1 MTCQK
6 LSLGVIVCKTFK
18 MLLKTKAQQ
27 KWNLR
32 DIAMKMKLF
41 MTSVL
46 STSLLLTACGGGSSD
61 DSPVTTNPS
70 GTPANNIQNPVVKV
84 DAYTSTN
91 LGSVAAESS
100 VLTYKM
106 LGQSGQ
112 EVQATSLVFTP
123 NTPPPTGGWPIVV
136 WAHGTT
142 GVADACAP
150 SKAVLTDSTKDL
162 ISKLLAAGYVVVAP
176 DYEGLGTSG
185 IHPFLN
191 VKSEAFSITDA
202 VVATRNYLSQRNLL
216 TSKKWLTVGHSQG
229 GHAALSA
236 AQYASRAQLDYK
248 GTVAV
253 APASNLGFILVAG
266 EQAVA
271 NATIDKKIPMYAQ
284 LDTYTALVTAGI
296 RNTQPSFNYSQVF
309 TSQTENTAQQAETIC
324 AGPLAQALA
333 VNMQTYAATHGGTL
347 DGFTRTQP
355 NFMTV
360 PLVKTFLDKDSQP
373 LQAKVTTP
381 IIIYQGLA
389 DTTVPKVA
397 TDILISNATVVGTKI
412 NSYVTGNW
420 DHNTAMSSNVDN
432 IVGNVQTLLTAQ

>member
-1 MTCQK
+1 
-6 LSLGVIVCKTFK
+6 
-18 MLLKTKAQQ
+18 
-27 KWNLR
+27 
-32 DIAMKMKLF
+32 MKMKLL

-46 STSLLLTACGGGSSD
+46 STSLFLVACGGGSSD
-61 DSPVTTNPS
+61 DGPATTNPS
-70 GTPANNIQNPVVKV
+70 GTPTNNIQNPVVKV
-84 DAYTSTN
+84 EAYTSTN

-100 VLTYKM
+100 ILTYKM

-123 NTPPPTGGWPIVV
+123 NTPPPVGGWPIVV

-142 GVADACAP
+142 GVADVCAP
-150 SKAVLTDSTKDL
+150 SKAALADSTKDL

-176 DYEGLGTSG
+176 DYEGLGTPG

-216 TSKKWLTVGHSQG
+216 TSKKWVTVGHSQG
-229 GHAALSA
+229 GHAALGA

-253 APASNLGFILVAG
+253 APASNLGSILVDG
-266 EQAVA
+266 EAQVA
-271 NATIDKKIPMYAQ
+271 NAPIDIKIGTYAQ

-296 RNTQPSFNYSQVF
+296 RNTQPSFDYGQVF
-309 TSQTENTAQQAETIC
+309 TSQISSIAAQAENLC
-324 AGPLAQALA
+324 SGPLYGAFYEGMS
-333 VNMQTYAATHGGTL
+333 NYAKDHNGTL

-355 NFMTV
+355 NFMAV

-373 LQAKVTTP
+373 LQVKVTTP
-381 IIIYQGLA
+381 IIIYQGIA
-389 DTTVPKVA
+389 DPTVPKLA
-397 TDILISNATVVGTKI
+397 TDLLISNATAVGTKI
-412 NSYVTGNW
+412 NNYVTGNW
-420 DHNTAMSSNVDN
+420 DHGTAMSSNVDN
-432 IVGNVQTLLTAQ
+432 IVGNVQSLLAAQ

>member
-1 MTCQK
+1 
-6 LSLGVIVCKTFK
+6 
-18 MLLKTKAQQ
+18 
-27 KWNLR
+27 
-32 DIAMKMKLF
+32 MKMKLL

-46 STSLLLTACGGGSSD
+46 STSLFLVACGGGSSD
-61 DSPVTTNPS
+61 DGPATTNPS
-70 GTPANNIQNPVVKV
+70 GTPTNNIQNPVVKV
-84 DAYTSTN
+84 EAYTSTN

-100 VLTYKM
+100 ILTYKM

-123 NTPPPTGGWPIVV
+123 NTPPPVGGWPIVV

-142 GVADACAP
+142 GVADVCAP
-150 SKAVLTDSTKDL
+150 SKAALADSTKDL

-176 DYEGLGTSG
+176 DYEGLGTPG

-191 VKSEAFSITDA
+191 IKSEAFSITDA

-216 TSKKWLTVGHSQG
+216 TSKKWVTVGHSQG
-229 GHAALSA
+229 GHAALGA
-236 AQYASRAQLDYK
+236 AQYASRAQLEYK

-253 APASNLGFILVAG
+253 APASNLGFILIAG
-266 EQAVA
+266 EQSVA
-271 NATIDKKIPMYAQ
+271 NATLDKKISMYAQ

-296 RNTQPSFNYSQVF
+296 RNTQPTFDYPQVF
-309 TSQTENTAQQAETIC
+309 TPQISSIAQQAETIC
-324 AGPLAQALA
+324 SGPLGQAFGA
-333 VNMQTYAATHGGTL
+333 GMTQYVTEHNGTL
-347 DGFTRTQP
+347 DGYTRTQP
-355 NFMTV
+355 NFMAV

-373 LQAKVTTP
+373 LQVKVTTP

-389 DTTVPKVA
+389 DSTVPKVA

-420 DHNTAMSSNVDN
+420 DHGTAMSSNVDN
-432 IVGNVQTLLTAQ
+432 IVGNVQSLLAAQ

>member
-1 MTCQK
+1 
-6 LSLGVIVCKTFK
+6 
-18 MLLKTKAQQ
+18 
-27 KWNLR
+27 
-32 DIAMKMKLF
+32 MKMKLL

-46 STSLLLTACGGGSSD
+46 STSLFLVACGGGSSD
-61 DSPVTTNPS
+61 DGPATTNPS
-70 GTPANNIQNPVVKV
+70 GTPTNNIQNPVVKV
-84 DAYTSTN
+84 EAYTSTN

-100 VLTYKM
+100 ILTYKM

-123 NTPPPTGGWPIVV
+123 NTQPPVGGWPIVV

-142 GVADACAP
+142 GVADVCAP
-150 SKAVLTDSTKDL
+150 SKAALADSTKDL

-176 DYEGLGTSG
+176 DYEGLGTPG

-216 TSKKWLTVGHSQG
+216 TSKKWVTVGHSQG
-229 GHAALSA
+229 GHAALGA

-253 APASNLGFILVAG
+253 APASNLGSILVDG
-266 EQAVA
+266 EAQVA
-271 NATIDKKIPMYAQ
+271 NAPIDIKIGTYAQ

-296 RNTQPSFNYSQVF
+296 RNTQPSFDYGQVF
-309 TSQTENTAQQAETIC
+309 TSQISSIAAQAENLC
-324 AGPLAQALA
+324 SGPLYGAFYEGMS
-333 VNMQTYAATHGGTL
+333 NYAKDHNGTL

-355 NFMTV
+355 NFMAV

-373 LQAKVTTP
+373 LQVKVTTP
-381 IIIYQGLA
+381 IIIYQGIA
-389 DTTVPKVA
+389 DPTVPKLA
-397 TDILISNATVVGTKI
+397 TDLLISNATAVGTKI
-412 NSYVTGNW
+412 NNYVTGNW
-420 DHNTAMSSNVDN
+420 DHGTAMSSNVDN
-432 IVGNVQTLLTAQ
+432 IVGNVQTLLSAQ

>member
-1 MTCQK
+1 
-6 LSLGVIVCKTFK
+6 
-18 MLLKTKAQQ
+18 
-27 KWNLR
+27 
-32 DIAMKMKLF
+32 MKMKLL

-46 STSLLLTACGGGSSD
+46 STSLFLVACGGGSSD
-61 DSPVTTNPS
+61 DGPATTNPS
-70 GTPANNIQNPVVKV
+70 GTPTNNIQNPVVKV
-84 DAYTSTN
+84 EAYTSTN

-100 VLTYKM
+100 ILTYKM

-123 NTPPPTGGWPIVV
+123 NTPPPVGGWPIVV

-142 GVADACAP
+142 GVADVCAP
-150 SKAVLTDSTKDL
+150 SKAALADSTKDL

-176 DYEGLGTSG
+176 DYEGLGTPG

-216 TSKKWLTVGHSQG
+216 TSKKWVTVGHSQG
-229 GHAALSA
+229 GHAALGA
-236 AQYASRAQLDYK
+236 AQYASRAQLEYK

-253 APASNLGFILVAG
+253 APASNLGFILTAG
-266 EQAVA
+266 EQSVA
-271 NATIDKKIPMYAQ
+271 NATLDKKISMYAQ

-296 RNTQPSFNYSQVF
+296 RNTQPTFDYPQVF
-309 TSQTENTAQQAETIC
+309 TPQISSIAQQAETIC
-324 AGPLAQALA
+324 SGPLGQAFGA
-333 VNMQTYAATHGGTL
+333 GMTQYVTEHNGTL
-347 DGFTRTQP
+347 DGYTRTQP
-355 NFMTV
+355 NFMAV

-373 LQAKVTTP
+373 LQVKVTTP

-389 DTTVPKVA
+389 DSTVPKVA

-420 DHNTAMSSNVDN
+420 DHGTAMSSNVDN
-432 IVGNVQTLLTAQ
+432 IVGNVQTLLSAQ

>member
-1 MTCQK
+1 MP
-6 LSLGVIVCKTFK
+6 
-18 MLLKTKAQQ
+18 
-27 KWNLR
+27 
-32 DIAMKMKLF
+32 MKMKLL

-46 STSLLLTACGGGSSD
+46 STSLFLVACGGGSSD
-61 DSPVTTNPS
+61 DGPATTNPS
-70 GTPANNIQNPVVKV
+70 GTPTNNIQNPVVKV
-84 DAYTSTN
+84 EAYTSTN

-100 VLTYKM
+100 ILTYKM

-123 NTPPPTGGWPIVV
+123 NTPPPVGGWPIVV

-142 GVADACAP
+142 GVADVCAP
-150 SKAVLTDSTKDL
+150 SKAALADSTKDL

-176 DYEGLGTSG
+176 DYEGLGTPG

-202 VVATRNYLSQRNLL
+202 VVAARNYLSQRNLL
-216 TSKKWLTVGHSQG
+216 TSKKWVTVGHSQG
-229 GHAALSA
+229 GHAALGA

-253 APASNLGFILVAG
+253 APASNLGFILIAG
-266 EQAVA
+266 EQSVA
-271 NATIDKKIPMYAQ
+271 NATLDKKISMYAQ

-296 RNTQPSFNYSQVF
+296 RNTQPTFDYPQVF
-309 TSQTENTAQQAETIC
+309 TPQISSIAQQAETIC
-324 AGPLAQALA
+324 SGPLG
-333 VNMQTYAATHGGTL
+333 QTFGAGMTQYATEHNGTL
-347 DGFTRTQP
+347 DGYTRTQP
-355 NFMTV
+355 NFMAV

-373 LQAKVTTP
+373 LQVKVTTP

-389 DTTVPKVA
+389 DSTVPKVA

-420 DHNTAMSSNVDN
+420 DHGTAMSSNVDN
-432 IVGNVQTLLTAQ
+432 IVGNVQSLLAAQ

>member
-1 MTCQK
+1 
-6 LSLGVIVCKTFK
+6 
-18 MLLKTKAQQ
+18 
-27 KWNLR
+27 
-32 DIAMKMKLF
+32 MKMKLF

-61 DSPVTTNPS
+61 DSPITTNPS

-100 VLTYKM
+100 ILTYKM

-150 SKAVLTDSTKDL
+150 SKAALTDSTKDL

-271 NATIDKKIPMYAQ
+271 NTTIDKKIPMYAQ

-309 TSQTENTAQQAETIC
+309 TSQTESTAQQAETIC
-324 AGPLAQALA
+324 AGPLAQALV

-355 NFMTV
+355 NFMAV

-373 LQAKVTTP
+373 LQAKVSTP
-381 IIIYQGLA
+381 IIIYQGVA

-420 DHNTAMSSNVDN
+420 DHGTAMSSNVDN
-432 IVGNVQTLLTAQ
+432 IVGNVQTLLIAQ

>member
-1 MTCQK
+1 ME
-6 LSLGVIVCKTFK
+6 
-18 MLLKTKAQQ
+18 
-27 KWNLR
+27 
-32 DIAMKMKLF
+32 DIPMKMKLL

-46 STSLLLTACGGGSSD
+46 STSLFLVACGGGSND
-61 DSPVTTNPS
+61 DNSVIVDPS
-70 GTPANNIQNPVVKV
+70 GTPTNNIKNPVVKV

-100 VLTYKM
+100 ILTYKM

-150 SKAVLTDSTKDL
+150 SKAALTDSTKDL

-202 VVATRNYLSQRNLL
+202 VVATRNYLLQRNLL

-229 GHAALSA
+229 GNAALGA

-253 APASNLGFILVAG
+253 APASNLGNILVAG
-266 EQAVA
+266 EAQVA
-271 NATIDKKIPMYAQ
+271 NAPIDIKIATYAQ

-296 RNTQPSFNYSQVF
+296 RNTQPSFDYGQVF
-309 TSQTENTAQQAETIC
+309 TSQISSIAAQAENLC
-324 AGPLAQALA
+324 SGPLYGAFYEGMS
-333 VNMQTYAATHGGTL
+333 NYAKDHNGTL

-355 NFMTV
+355 NFMAV
-360 PLVKTFLDKDSQP
+360 PLVKTFLEKDSQP
-373 LQAKVTTP
+373 LQVKVTTP
-381 IIIYQGLA
+381 IIIYQGIA
-389 DTTVPKVA
+389 DPTVPKLA
-397 TDILISNATVVGTKI
+397 TDLLIFNATTLGTKI

>member
-1 MTCQK
+1 
-6 LSLGVIVCKTFK
+6 
-18 MLLKTKAQQ
+18 
-27 KWNLR
+27 
-32 DIAMKMKLF
+32 MKMKLL

-46 STSLLLTACGGGSSD
+46 STSLFLVACGGGSSD
-61 DSPVTTNPS
+61 DGPATTNPS
-70 GTPANNIQNPVVKV
+70 GTPTNNIQNPVVKV
-84 DAYTSTN
+84 EAYTSTN

-100 VLTYKM
+100 ILTYKM

-123 NTPPPTGGWPIVV
+123 NTPPPVGGWPIVV

-142 GVADACAP
+142 GVADVCAP
-150 SKAVLTDSTKDL
+150 SKAALADSTKDL

-176 DYEGLGTSG
+176 DYEGLGTPG

-202 VVATRNYLSQRNLL
+202 VVAARNYLSQRNLL
-216 TSKKWLTVGHSQG
+216 TSKKWVTVGHSQG
-229 GHAALSA
+229 GHAALGA

-253 APASNLGFILVAG
+253 APASNLGSILVDG
-266 EQAVA
+266 EAQVA
-271 NATIDKKIPMYAQ
+271 NAPIDIKIGTYAQ

-296 RNTQPSFNYSQVF
+296 RNTQPSFDYGQVF
-309 TSQTENTAQQAETIC
+309 TSQISSIAAQAENLC
-324 AGPLAQALA
+324 SGPLYGAFYEGMS
-333 VNMQTYAATHGGTL
+333 NYAKDHNGTL

-355 NFMTV
+355 NFMAV

-373 LQAKVTTP
+373 LQVKVTTP

-389 DTTVPKVA
+389 DSTVPKLA
-397 TDILISNATVVGTKI
+397 TDLLIFNATVVGTKI
-412 NSYVTGNW
+412 NSYMTGNW
-420 DHNTAMSSNVDN
+420 DHGTAMSSNVDN
-432 IVGNVQTLLTAQ
+432 IVGNVQSLLAAQ

>member
-1 MTCQK
+1 
-6 LSLGVIVCKTFK
+6 
-18 MLLKTKAQQ
+18 
-27 KWNLR
+27 
-32 DIAMKMKLF
+32 MKMKLL

-46 STSLLLTACGGGSSD
+46 STSLFLVACGGGSSD
-61 DSPVTTNPS
+61 DGPATTNPS
-70 GTPANNIQNPVVKV
+70 GTPTNNIQNPVVKV
-84 DAYTSTN
+84 EAYTSTN

-100 VLTYKM
+100 ILTYKM

-123 NTPPPTGGWPIVV
+123 NTPPPVGGWPIVV

-142 GVADACAP
+142 GVADVCAP
-150 SKAVLTDSTKDL
+150 SKTALADSTKDL

-176 DYEGLGTSG
+176 DYEGLGTPG

-202 VVATRNYLSQRNLL
+202 VVAARNYLSQRNLL
-216 TSKKWLTVGHSQG
+216 TSKKWVTVGHSQG
-229 GHAALSA
+229 GHAALGA

-253 APASNLGFILVAG
+253 APASNLGSILVDG
-266 EQAVA
+266 EAQVA
-271 NATIDKKIPMYAQ
+271 NAPIDIKIGTYAQ

-296 RNTQPSFNYSQVF
+296 RNTQPSFDYGQVF
-309 TSQTENTAQQAETIC
+309 TSQISSIAAQAENLC
-324 AGPLAQALA
+324 SGPLYGAFYEGMS
-333 VNMQTYAATHGGTL
+333 NYAKDHNGTL

-355 NFMTV
+355 NFMAV

-373 LQAKVTTP
+373 LQVKVTTP

-389 DTTVPKVA
+389 DSTVPKLA
-397 TDILISNATVVGTKI
+397 TDLLIANATAVGTKI
-412 NSYVTGNW
+412 NNYVTGNW
-420 DHNTAMSSNVDN
+420 DHGTAMSSNVDN
-432 IVGNVQTLLTAQ
+432 IVGNVQTLLSAQ

>member
-1 MTCQK
+1 
-6 LSLGVIVCKTFK
+6 
-18 MLLKTKAQQ
+18 
-27 KWNLR
+27 
-32 DIAMKMKLF
+32 MKMKLF

-61 DSPVTTNPS
+61 DSPVSTNPS

-100 VLTYKM
+100 ILTYKM

-123 NTPPPTGGWPIVV
+123 NTPPPAGGWPIVV

-150 SKAVLTDSTKDL
+150 SEAALADSTKDL

-176 DYEGLGTSG
+176 DYEGLGTPG

-202 VVATRNYLSQRNLL
+202 VVATRNYLLQRNLL

-229 GHAALSA
+229 GNAALGA

-253 APASNLGFILVAG
+253 APASNLGNILVAG
-266 EQAVA
+266 EAQVA
-271 NATIDKKIPMYAQ
+271 NAPIDIKIGTYAQ

-296 RNTQPSFNYSQVF
+296 RNTQPSFDYGQVF
-309 TSQTENTAQQAETIC
+309 TSQISSIAAQAENLC
-324 AGPLAQALA
+324 SGPLELA
-333 VNMQTYAATHGGTL
+333 FKEGMINYAKDHNGTL

-355 NFMTV
+355 NFMAV
-360 PLVKTFLDKDSQP
+360 PLVKTFLEKDSQP
-373 LQAKVTTP
+373 LQVKVTTP
-381 IIIYQGLA
+381 IIIYQGIA
-389 DTTVPKVA
+389 DPTVPKLA
-397 TDILISNATVVGTKI
+397 TDLLIFNATTVGTKI

>member
-1 MTCQK
+1 
-6 LSLGVIVCKTFK
+6 
-18 MLLKTKAQQ
+18 
-27 KWNLR
+27 
-32 DIAMKMKLF
+32 MKMKLL

-46 STSLLLTACGGGSSD
+46 STSLFLVACGGGSSD
-61 DSPVTTNPS
+61 DGPATTNPS
-70 GTPANNIQNPVVKV
+70 GTPTNNIQNPVVKV
-84 DAYTSTN
+84 EAYTSTN

-100 VLTYKM
+100 ILTYKM

-123 NTPPPTGGWPIVV
+123 NTQPPVGGWPIVV

-142 GVADACAP
+142 GVADVCAP
-150 SKAVLTDSTKDL
+150 SKAALADSTKDL

-176 DYEGLGTSG
+176 DYEGLGTPG

-216 TSKKWLTVGHSQG
+216 TSKKWVTVGHSQG
-229 GHAALSA
+229 GHAALGA
-236 AQYASRAQLDYK
+236 AQYASRAQLEYK

-253 APASNLGFILVAG
+253 APASNLGFILIAG
-266 EQAVA
+266 EQSVA
-271 NATIDKKIPMYAQ
+271 NATLDKKISMYAQ

-296 RNTQPSFNYSQVF
+296 RNTQPTFDYPQVF
-309 TSQTENTAQQAETIC
+309 TPQISSIAQQAETIC
-324 AGPLAQALA
+324 FGPLGQAFGA
-333 VNMQTYAATHGGTL
+333 GMTQYVTEHNGTL
-347 DGFTRTQP
+347 DGYTRTQP
-355 NFMTV
+355 NFMAV

-373 LQAKVTTP
+373 LQVKVTTP

-389 DTTVPKVA
+389 DSTVPKVA

-420 DHNTAMSSNVDN
+420 DHGTAMSSNVDN
-432 IVGNVQTLLTAQ
+432 IVGNVQSLLAAQ

>member
-1 MTCQK
+1 
-6 LSLGVIVCKTFK
+6 
-18 MLLKTKAQQ
+18 
-27 KWNLR
+27 
-32 DIAMKMKLF
+32 MKMNLL

-46 STSLLLTACGGGSSD
+46 STSLFLVACGGGSSD
-61 DSPVTTNPS
+61 DGSAPTNPS
-70 GTPANNIQNPVVKV
+70 GTPTNNIQNPVVKV
-84 DAYTSTN
+84 EAYTSTN
-91 LGSVAAESS
+91 LGTVAAESS
-100 VLTYKM
+100 ILTYKM

-123 NTPPPTGGWPIVV
+123 NTPPPVGGWPIVV

-150 SKAVLTDSTKDL
+150 SKAALTDSTKDL

-176 DYEGLGTSG
+176 DYEGLGTPG

-202 VVATRNYLSQRNLL
+202 VVAARNYLSQRNLL
-216 TSKKWLTVGHSQG
+216 TSKKWLTIGHSQG
-229 GHAALSA
+229 GHAALGA

-253 APASNLGFILVAG
+253 APASNLGGILVDG
-266 EQAVA
+266 EAQVA
-271 NATIDKKIPMYAQ
+271 NAPIDIKIATYAQ

-296 RNTQPSFNYSQVF
+296 RNTQPAFNYSQVF
-309 TSQTENTAQQAETIC
+309 TSQISSIAAQAENLC
-324 AGPLAQALA
+324 SGPLYGAFYEGMS
-333 VNMQTYAATHGGTL
+333 NYAKDHNGTL

-360 PLVKTFLDKDSQP
+360 PLVKTFLEKDSQP
-373 LQAKVTTP
+373 LQVKVTTP
-381 IIIYQGLA
+381 IIIYQGVA
-389 DTTVPKVA
+389 DSTVPKLA
-397 TDILISNATVVGTKI
+397 TDLLIFNATTLGTKI

-420 DHNTAMSSNVDN
+420 DHGTVMSSNVDN
-432 IVGNVQTLLTAQ
+432 IVGNVQSLLAAQ

>member
-1 MTCQK
+1 
-6 LSLGVIVCKTFK
+6 
-18 MLLKTKAQQ
+18 
-27 KWNLR
+27 
-32 DIAMKMKLF
+32 MKMKLL

-46 STSLLLTACGGGSSD
+46 STSLFLVACGGGSSD
-61 DSPVTTNPS
+61 DGPATTNPS
-70 GTPANNIQNPVVKV
+70 GTPTNNIQNPVVKV
-84 DAYTSTN
+84 EAYTSTN

-100 VLTYKM
+100 ILTYKM

-123 NTPPPTGGWPIVV
+123 NTPPPVGGWPIVV

-142 GVADACAP
+142 GVADVCAP
-150 SKAVLTDSTKDL
+150 SKAALADSTKDL

-176 DYEGLGTSG
+176 DYEGLGTPG

-216 TSKKWLTVGHSQG
+216 TSKKWVTVGHSQG
-229 GHAALSA
+229 GHAALGA
-236 AQYASRAQLDYK
+236 AQYASRAQLEYK

-253 APASNLGFILVAG
+253 APASNLGFILIAG
-266 EQAVA
+266 EQSVA
-271 NATIDKKIPMYAQ
+271 NATLDKKISMYAQ

-296 RNTQPSFNYSQVF
+296 RNTQPTFDYPQVF
-309 TSQTENTAQQAETIC
+309 TPQISSIAQQAETIC
-324 AGPLAQALA
+324 SGPLGQAFGA
-333 VNMQTYAATHGGTL
+333 GMTQYVTEHNGTL
-347 DGFTRTQP
+347 DGYTRTQP
-355 NFMTV
+355 NFMAV
-360 PLVKTFLDKDSQP
+360 PLFKTFLDKDSQP
-373 LQAKVTTP
+373 LQVKVTTP

-389 DTTVPKVA
+389 DSTVPKVA

-420 DHNTAMSSNVDN
+420 DHGTAMSSNVDN
-432 IVGNVQTLLTAQ
+432 IVGNVQTLLSAQ

>member
-1 MTCQK
+1 
-6 LSLGVIVCKTFK
+6 
-18 MLLKTKAQQ
+18 
-27 KWNLR
+27 
-32 DIAMKMKLF
+32 MKMKLL

-46 STSLLLTACGGGSSD
+46 STSLFLVACGGGSSD
-61 DSPVTTNPS
+61 DGPATTNPS
-70 GTPANNIQNPVVKV
+70 GTPTNNIQNPVVKV
-84 DAYTSTN
+84 EAYTSTN

-100 VLTYKM
+100 ILTYKM

-123 NTPPPTGGWPIVV
+123 NTQPPVGGWPIVV

-142 GVADACAP
+142 GVADVCAP
-150 SKAVLTDSTKDL
+150 SKAALADSTKDL

-176 DYEGLGTSG
+176 DYEGLGTPG

-202 VVATRNYLSQRNLL
+202 VVATRNYLPQRNLL
-216 TSKKWLTVGHSQG
+216 TSKKWVTVGHSQG
-229 GHAALSA
+229 GHAALGA
-236 AQYASRAQLDYK
+236 AQYASRAQLEYK

-253 APASNLGFILVAG
+253 APASNLGFILIAG
-266 EQAVA
+266 EQSVA
-271 NATIDKKIPMYAQ
+271 NATLDKKISMYAQ

-296 RNTQPSFNYSQVF
+296 RNTQPTFDYPQVF
-309 TSQTENTAQQAETIC
+309 TPQISSIAQQAETIC
-324 AGPLAQALA
+324 SGPLGQAFGA
-333 VNMQTYAATHGGTL
+333 GMTQYVTEHNGTL
-347 DGFTRTQP
+347 DGYTRTQP
-355 NFMTV
+355 NFMAV

-373 LQAKVTTP
+373 LQVKVTTP

-389 DTTVPKVA
+389 DSTVPKVA

-420 DHNTAMSSNVDN
+420 DHGTAMSSNVDN
-432 IVGNVQTLLTAQ
+432 IVGNVQSLLVAQ

>member
-1 MTCQK
+1 
-6 LSLGVIVCKTFK
+6 
-18 MLLKTKAQQ
+18 
-27 KWNLR
+27 
-32 DIAMKMKLF
+32 MKMKLL

-46 STSLLLTACGGGSSD
+46 STSLFLVACGGGSSD
-61 DSPVTTNPS
+61 DGPATTNPS
-70 GTPANNIQNPVVKV
+70 GTPTNNIQNPVVKV
-84 DAYTSTN
+84 EAYTSSN

-100 VLTYKM
+100 ILTYKM

-123 NTPPPTGGWPIVV
+123 NTPPPVGGWPIVV

-150 SKAVLTDSTKDL
+150 SKAALADSTKDL

-176 DYEGLGTSG
+176 DYEGLGTPG

-202 VVATRNYLSQRNLL
+202 VVAARNYLSQRNLL
-216 TSKKWLTVGHSQG
+216 TSKKWVTVGHSQG
-229 GHAALSA
+229 GHAALGA

-253 APASNLGFILVAG
+253 APASNLGSILVDG
-266 EQAVA
+266 EAQVA
-271 NATIDKKIPMYAQ
+271 NAPIDIKIGTYAQ

-296 RNTQPSFNYSQVF
+296 RNTQPSFDYGQVF
-309 TSQTENTAQQAETIC
+309 TSQISSIAAQAENLC
-324 AGPLAQALA
+324 SGPLYGAFYEGMS
-333 VNMQTYAATHGGTL
+333 NYAKDHNGTL

-355 NFMTV
+355 NFMAV

-373 LQAKVTTP
+373 LQVKVTTP
-381 IIIYQGLA
+381 IIIYQGIA
-389 DTTVPKVA
+389 DPTVPKLA
-397 TDILISNATVVGTKI
+397 TDLLISNATAVGTKI
-412 NSYVTGNW
+412 NNYVTGNW
-420 DHNTAMSSNVDN
+420 DHGTAMSSNVDN
-432 IVGNVQTLLTAQ
+432 IVADVKTLMPPQ

>member
-1 MTCQK
+1 
-6 LSLGVIVCKTFK
+6 
-18 MLLKTKAQQ
+18 
-27 KWNLR
+27 
-32 DIAMKMKLF
+32 MKMKLF

-100 VLTYKM
+100 ILTYKM

-142 GVADACAP
+142 GVADVCAP
-150 SKAVLTDSTKDL
+150 SKAALTDSTKDL

-271 NATIDKKIPMYAQ
+271 NVTIDKKIPMYAQ

-309 TSQTENTAQQAETIC
+309 TSQTESTAQQAETIC

-355 NFMTV
+355 NFMAV

-373 LQAKVTTP
+373 LQAKVSTP

-420 DHNTAMSSNVDN
+420 DHGTAMSSNVDN

>member
-1 MTCQK
+1 
-6 LSLGVIVCKTFK
+6 
-18 MLLKTKAQQ
+18 
-27 KWNLR
+27 
-32 DIAMKMKLF
+32 MKMKLL

-46 STSLLLTACGGGSSD
+46 STSLFLVACGGGSSD
-61 DSPVTTNPS
+61 DNSAIVDPS
-70 GTPANNIQNPVVKV
+70 GTPTNNIQNPVVKV

-100 VLTYKM
+100 ILTYKM
-106 LGQSGQ
+106 LGQNGQ

-123 NTPPPTGGWPIVV
+123 NTPPPAGGWPIVV

-150 SKAVLTDSTKDL
+150 SKAALTDSTKDL

-176 DYEGLGTSG
+176 DYEGLGTPG

-202 VVATRNYLSQRNLL
+202 VVAARNYLTQRNLL
-216 TSKKWLTVGHSQG
+216 TSKKWMTVGHSQG
-229 GHAALSA
+229 GNAALGA

-253 APASNLGFILVAG
+253 APASNLGSILLNG
-266 EQAVA
+266 ELEAASASVYE
-271 NATIDKKIPMYAQ
+271 KKAIYTQ
-284 LDTYTALVTAGI
+284 LDAYTALVVAGI
-296 RNTQPSFNYSQVF
+296 RNTHPDFDYRQVF
-309 TSQTENTAQQAETIC
+309 TESISRIAQEAEGFC
-324 AGPLAQALA
+324 YEPLAANFNA
-333 VNMQTYAATHGGTL
+333 TMQVYIATHGETL
-347 DGFTRTQP
+347 DGYMRTQP
-355 NFMTV
+355 NFMAV
-360 PLVKTFLDKDSQP
+360 PLVKTFLEKDSQP
-373 LQAKVTTP
+373 LQVKVTTP

-420 DHNTAMSSNVDN
+420 DHGTAMSSNVDN

>member
-1 MTCQK
+1 MKIK
-6 LSLGVIVCKTFK
+6 LL
-18 MLLKTKAQQ
+18 
-27 KWNLR
+27 
-32 DIAMKMKLF
+32 

-46 STSLLLTACGGGSSD
+46 STSLFLVACGGGSSD
-61 DSPVTTNPS
+61 DDSPIVDPS

-100 VLTYKM
+100 ILTYKM

-123 NTPPPTGGWPIVV
+123 NTPPPVGGWPIVV

-142 GVADACAP
+142 GVADTCAP
-150 SKAVLTDSTKDL
+150 SKAALADSTKDL

-176 DYEGLGTSG
+176 DYEGLGTPG

-266 EQAVA
+266 EQSVV
-271 NATIDKKIPMYAQ
+271 NATLDKKIPMYAQ
-284 LDTYTALVTAGI
+284 LDTYTALVTAGM
-296 RNTQPSFNYSQVF
+296 RNTQPNFDYSQVF
-309 TSQTENTAQQAETIC
+309 TSQISGIAAQAETLC
-324 AGPLAQALA
+324 SGPLGQAFGA
-333 VNMQTYAATHGGTL
+333 GMTKYATDHNGTL
-347 DGFTRTQP
+347 DGYTRTQP
-355 NFMTV
+355 NFMAV
-360 PLVKTFLDKDSQP
+360 ALVKTFLDKDSQP

-381 IIIYQGLA
+381 IIIYQGVG

-420 DHNTAMSSNVDN
+420 DHGTVMSTNVDN

>member
-1 MTCQK
+1 
-6 LSLGVIVCKTFK
+6 
-18 MLLKTKAQQ
+18 
-27 KWNLR
+27 
-32 DIAMKMKLF
+32 MKMKLL

-46 STSLLLTACGGGSSD
+46 STSLFLVACGGGSSD
-61 DSPVTTNPS
+61 DGPATTNPS
-70 GTPANNIQNPVVKV
+70 GTPTNNIQNPVVKV
-84 DAYTSTN
+84 EAYTSTN
-91 LGSVAAESS
+91 LGSAAAESS
-100 VLTYKM
+100 ILTYKM

-123 NTPPPTGGWPIVV
+123 NTQPPVGGWPIVV

-142 GVADACAP
+142 GVADVCAP
-150 SKAVLTDSTKDL
+150 SKAALADSTKDL

-176 DYEGLGTSG
+176 DYEGLGTPG

-216 TSKKWLTVGHSQG
+216 TSKKWVTVGHSQG
-229 GHAALSA
+229 GHAALGA
-236 AQYASRAQLDYK
+236 AQYASRAQLEYK

-253 APASNLGFILVAG
+253 APASNLGFILIAG
-266 EQAVA
+266 EQSVA
-271 NATIDKKIPMYAQ
+271 NATLDKKISMYAQ

-296 RNTQPSFNYSQVF
+296 RNTKPTFDYPQVF
-309 TSQTENTAQQAETIC
+309 TPQISSIAQQAETIC
-324 AGPLAQALA
+324 SGPLGQAFGA
-333 VNMQTYAATHGGTL
+333 GMTQYVTEHNGTL
-347 DGFTRTQP
+347 DGYTRTQP
-355 NFMTV
+355 NFMAV

-373 LQAKVTTP
+373 LQVKVTTP

-389 DTTVPKVA
+389 DSTVPKVA

-420 DHNTAMSSNVDN
+420 DHGTAMSSNVDN
-432 IVGNVQTLLTAQ
+432 IVGNVQSLLAAQ

>member
-1 MTCQK
+1 
-6 LSLGVIVCKTFK
+6 
-18 MLLKTKAQQ
+18 
-27 KWNLR
+27 
-32 DIAMKMKLF
+32 MKMKLF

-46 STSLLLTACGGGSSD
+46 STSLLLTGCGDGSSD
-61 DSPVTTNPS
+61 DSPATTDPS

-91 LGSVAAESS
+91 LGAVAAESS
-100 VLTYKM
+100 ILTYKM

-123 NTPPPTGGWPIVV
+123 TTPPPAGGWPIVV

-150 SKAVLTDSTKDL
+150 SKSALTDSTKDL

-176 DYEGLGTSG
+176 DYEGLGTPG

-191 VKSEAFSITDA
+191 IKSEAYSITDA
-202 VVATRNYLSQRNLL
+202 VVATRNYLLQRNLL
-216 TSKKWLTVGHSQG
+216 TSKKWVTVGHSQG
-229 GHAALSA
+229 GHAALGA

-253 APASNLGFILVAG
+253 APASNLGGILVDG
-266 EQAVA
+266 EAQVA
-271 NATIDKKIPMYAQ
+271 NAPIDIKIATYAQ

-296 RNTQPSFNYSQVF
+296 RNTQPAFNYSQVF
-309 TSQTENTAQQAETIC
+309 TSQISSIAAQAENLC
-324 AGPLAQALA
+324 SGPLYGAFYEGMS
-333 VNMQTYAATHGGTL
+333 NYAKDHNGTL

-355 NFMTV
+355 NFMAV

-373 LQAKVTTP
+373 LQVKVTTP
-381 IIIYQGLA
+381 IIIYQGIA
-389 DTTVPKVA
+389 DPTVPKLA
-397 TDILISNATVVGTKI
+397 TDLLIFNATTLGTKI

-420 DHNTAMSSNVDN
+420 DHGTVMSNNVDN
-432 IVGNVQTLLTAQ
+432 IVGNVQSLLAAQ

>member
-1 MTCQK
+1 MKIK
-6 LSLGVIVCKTFK
+6 LL
-18 MLLKTKAQQ
+18 
-27 KWNLR
+27 
-32 DIAMKMKLF
+32 

-46 STSLLLTACGGGSSD
+46 STSLFLVACGGGSSD
-61 DSPVTTNPS
+61 DDSPIVDPS

-84 DAYTSTN
+84 DVYTSTN
-91 LGSVAAESS
+91 LGTVAAESS
-100 VLTYKM
+100 ILTYKM

-142 GVADACAP
+142 GVADVCAP
-150 SKAVLTDSTKDL
+150 SKAALADSTKDL

-176 DYEGLGTSG
+176 DYEGLGTPG

-266 EQAVA
+266 EQSVV
-271 NATIDKKIPMYAQ
+271 NATLDKKIPMYAQ
-284 LDTYTALVTAGI
+284 LDTYTALVTAGM
-296 RNTQPSFNYSQVF
+296 RNTQPNFDYSQVF
-309 TSQTENTAQQAETIC
+309 TSQISGIAAQAETLC
-324 AGPLAQALA
+324 SGPLGQAFGA
-333 VNMQTYAATHGGTL
+333 GMTKYATDHNGTL
-347 DGFTRTQP
+347 DGYTRTQP
-355 NFMTV
+355 NFMAV
-360 PLVKTFLDKDSQP
+360 ALVKTFLDKDSQP

-381 IIIYQGLA
+381 IIIYQGVG

-420 DHNTAMSSNVDN
+420 DHGTVMSTNVDN